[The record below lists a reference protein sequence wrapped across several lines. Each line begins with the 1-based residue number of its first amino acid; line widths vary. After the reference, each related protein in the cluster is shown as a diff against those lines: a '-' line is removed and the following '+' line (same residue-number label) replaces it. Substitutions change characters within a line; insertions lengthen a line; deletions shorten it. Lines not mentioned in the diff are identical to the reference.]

1 MDRRTLIAGGAA
13 IVAVGAIGGFYL
25 TRNSAAP
32 EVTQITP
39 TGMDAPQVDTSS
51 IMEMVQ
57 GNADAPVT
65 VTEYASFTCPHC
77 AAFHA
82 SPYQSLKSE
91 YIDTGKVKFVYRD
104 VYFDRYGL
112 WAAMI
117 ARCDPTKFFGI
128 SSMLY
133 KTQRDWLD
141 AENPGNI
148 ADNLR
153 KVGRIAGLS
162 DESIETCLADED
174 MAKTLVAWFEQNAKA
189 DDITATPSLLID
201 GTKHSNMNWADLKS
215 KIDAALDS

>member
-82 SPYQSLKSE
+82 GPYQSLKSE